1 ARAPAP
7 RAARSP
13 PPAPGP
19 RPAATEDSE
28 ETDDNSRAHH
38 VGSGCTCHTHDEP
51 SIPLILGSTDPRCEP
66 QAGAAH
72 AQVRGLSA
80 DFSIVETPAAHTSGT
95 KVTPLIGPN
104 MSLLRMP
111 NGGDTEELHLE
122 VSMALLTDIEGG
134 RLDIPPLP
142 RTAVELSRLV
152 LSQRARME
160 DVVRLLGRG

>member
-1 ARAPAP
+1 LRRQHLAARRRVGLVVQARARARRP
-7 RAARSP
+7 RHELLG
-13 PPAPGP
+13 PGH

-122 VSMALLTDIEGG
+122 VSMALLTDIEG
-134 RLDIPPLP
+134 
-142 RTAVELSRLV
+142 
-152 LSQRARME
+152 
-160 DVVRLLGRG
+160 